1 MKNYV
6 KVLMGLSFM
15 FGCIFVT
22 SGNAEAA
29 SGGWYKVTAA
39 GNNCKARVNTDQ
51 TEYKSNNK
59 TVGMQLEAEGNCSK
73 MYYDADLTERGSV
86 SVAHDTTVGSFSSK
100 TPIKQLKIGSVRE
113 KETTVIMVQLYKDA
127 AHTQPIGKLISN
139 EIILYPR

>member
-1 MKNYV
+1 M

-15 FGCIFVT
+15 FGCIFIT

-51 TEYKSNNK
+51 TEYKPNNK
-59 TVGMQLEAEGNCSK
+59 TVGMQLEAEGNCSN
-73 MYYDADLTERGSV
+73 MYYDTALSDRDLE

-100 TPIKQLKIGSVRE
+100 IPIKQIKIGNVRE
-113 KETTVIMVQLYKDA
+113 KETTDIIVQLYKDA

-139 EIILYPR
+139 NIIIYPR